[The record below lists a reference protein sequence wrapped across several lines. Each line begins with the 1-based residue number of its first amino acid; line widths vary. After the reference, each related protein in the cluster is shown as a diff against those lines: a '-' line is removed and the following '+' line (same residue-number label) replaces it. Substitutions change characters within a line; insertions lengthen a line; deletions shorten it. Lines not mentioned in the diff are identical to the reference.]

1 MDRQKSLG
9 VSALA
14 GAPASASSFDRF
26 DEIDASFNDYWRL
39 MKPRVMSLVVF
50 TALAGLVAAPLS
62 VHPVIALASLLCVAI
77 GAGASGALN
86 MWWDADIDAR
96 MERTQSRPV
105 PRGAV
110 GADEALA
117 VGVAL
122 AVLSVALLSLFA
134 NFTAAALLALTIA
147 YYVFIYTMWL
157 KRRTPQNIVI
167 GGAAG
172 AFPPMIGWAIA
183 TGGVSLE
190 AIILFGIIFF
200 WTPPHS
206 WALALFRNNDYTAVG
221 VPMMPVVAGDRE
233 TRRQIWLYSL
243 VMAPMAMA
251 PLLMD
256 IGGPIYALVVGVA
269 TFRFVQLAW
278 GLYRRD
284 ADAAAADRFRAE
296 KKFFGYSI
304 VYLFTVFS
312 ALMAEAAWRA
322 VMAAAF

>member
-1 MDRQKSLG
+1 MDRQKSPG
-9 VSALA
+9 APVFAA
-14 GAPASASSFDRF
+14 APASASSLGRF
-26 DEIDASFNDYWRL
+26 EETDASFNDYWRL

-50 TALAGLVAAPLS
+50 TALAGLVAAPS
-62 VHPVIALASLLCVAI
+62 SIHPVIALASLLCVAI

-96 MERTQSRPV
+96 MERTKTRPV

-110 GADEALA
+110 EADEALA

-122 AVLSVALLSLFA
+122 SILSVALLSLFA
-134 NFTAAALLALTIA
+134 NLAAAALLALTIA

-183 TGGVSLE
+183 TGSVGIE
-190 AIILFGIIFF
+190 ALLLFGIIFF

-206 WALALFRNNDYTAVG
+206 WALALFRNTDYAAVG
-221 VPMMPVVAGDRE
+221 VPMMPVAAGDRE
-233 TRRQIWLYSL
+233 TRRQIWVYSL
-243 VMAPMAMA
+243 VMAPVAMA
-251 PLLMD
+251 PMLTP
-256 IGGPIYALVVGVA
+256 IGGPIYGLVAGAA
-269 TFRFVQLAW
+269 TVRFLQLAW
-278 GLYRRD
+278 GLYRRN
-284 ADAAAADRFRAE
+284 ADEAAEDRFRAE

-322 VMAAAF
+322 IFGGGV